1 MDKSTVFEM
10 KNLEKDGD
18 NLTEIA
24 RIGARKMLRLALEAE
39 IELFLETHEHHKLS
53 DGKDR
58 FVRNGYL
65 PERGVQTGIGDLKV
79 SVPRVRDRGTIK
91 DDIQFYSSIVPK
103 YLRRSAKMQE
113 FLPLL
118 YLKGISAGEMK
129 EALVPLMGDT
139 ARNLSP
145 NVICRLKEKWEEEYQ
160 QWSQRNL
167 SRDNYAYIWVDG
179 VYFQARM
186 EDARD
191 CVLVVLG
198 VTDTGFKE
206 LLAIEDGFR
215 ESKDSWKDVL
225 NDLKRR
231 GLKKPP
237 FLAVGDG
244 ALGFWGAATEVYPEM
259 QHQRCWVHKMGNIL
273 TCLPKTLHAK
283 AKSDLQQIW
292 MAETR
297 EKANKAYDAFINSY
311 ATKYP
316 KVVKCLEKDKDVLL
330 TFYDFPAEHWKSL
343 RTSNPIESIF
353 GTIRHRTR
361 KSKGCYSRTTML
373 TMVFKL
379 CESAEKRWRRMH
391 GFKRL
396 ADLIEGIKFINGI
409 SEKELKST
417 KTEKNRT
424 AA

>member
-1 MDKSTVFEM
+1 MYKSTVFETEKLV
-10 KNLEKDGD
+10 KNEDH
-18 NLTEIA
+18 LTEIA
-24 RIGARKMLRLALEAE
+24 RDGARKMLAFALEAE
-39 IELFLETHEHHKLS
+39 IESFLEHHQGHRIN
-53 DGKDR
+53 DGKRR

-65 PERGVQTGIGDLKV
+65 PERGIQTGIGEVNV

-91 DDIQFYSSIVPK
+91 DEIQFYSSIVPK

-113 FLPLL
+113 FIPLL
-118 YLKGISAGEMK
+118 YLKGISAGEMR
-129 EALVPLMGDT
+129 EALIPLMGDT

-145 NVICRLKEKWEEEYQ
+145 SVVCRLKEKWEEEYQ
-160 QWSQRNL
+160 QWSQRCL

-186 EDARD
+186 EEARD
-191 CVLVVLG
+191 CVLVIVG

-215 ESKDSWKDVL
+215 ESKASWKDML

-231 GLKKPP
+231 GLKRPP
-237 FLAVGDG
+237 KVAVGDG
-244 ALGFWGAATEVYPEM
+244 ALGFWGAVTEVYPETK
-259 QHQRCWVHKMGNIL
+259 HQRCWVHKTANIL
-273 TCLPKTLHAK
+273 THLPKTLHAK

-292 MAETR
+292 MAQTK
-297 EKANKAYDAFINSY
+297 EKAYRAYDTFISSY
-311 ATKYP
+311 LLKYP
-316 KVVKCLEKDKDVLL
+316 KAVKNLEKDKEALL

-343 RTSNPIESIF
+343 RTTNPIESIF
-353 GTIRHRTR
+353 STVRHRTR

-373 TMVFKL
+373 AMVFKL
-379 CESAEKRWRRMH
+379 CESAEKRLRRIH

-396 ADLIEGIKFINGI
+396 TELIEGVKFINGI

-417 KTEKNRT
+417 KNEKKRNV
-424 AA
+424 A